1 MHCKLLKNNA
11 RRIAESLLSL
21 AITSGLI
28 MAAESPDIRISAPTL
43 GWILAADGSQAI
55 EITGVTDSP
64 RAGRAVALA
73 TAARRAWASPDA
85 AAVVLQTGTG
95 IALLRGALPAEALL
109 ELPAA
114 AVATV
119 AWDRASAGFAVCWN
133 EICEARSAD
142 GAMRAR
148 WEVAPGSRVLA
159 YSADNGLLLATAEIA
174 EWRRQTEVISLDA
187 IPASAAFRPG
197 TSELW
202 LLDAAGQLTGID
214 PQRRPVGAAE
224 LVPNAVGLVASLDGK
239 SFFAANAEGAA
250 AAANLE
256 TLQTEN
262 FNLEDSVEGLW
273 PAAGRFTVRLHDSA
287 KRAIAIWNGD
297 SGTTGWVPAMNNEV
311 RQ

>member
-28 MAAESPDIRISAPTL
+28 MAAESPDIRISAPSI
-43 GWILAADGSQAI
+43 GWILASDGSQAV
-55 EITGVTDSP
+55 EITGVSDSP
-64 RAGRAVALA
+64 RAGRAVPLA
-73 TAARRAWASPDA
+73 NAARRAWASPDA
-85 AAVVLQTGTG
+85 TAIVLQTGTG
-95 IALLRGALPAEALL
+95 IGLLRGSLPAESLL
-109 ELPAA
+109 ELPAT

>member
-1 MHCKLLKNNA
+1 MHCKLLKNKA

-73 TAARRAWASPDA
+73 TTARRAWASPDA
-85 AAVVLQTGTG
+85 AAIVLQTRTG
-95 IALLRGALPAEALL
+95 IALLRGAQPAEGLL

-114 AVATV
+114 TVATV
-119 AWDRASAGFAVCWN
+119 AWDRASTGFAVCWD
-133 EICEARSAD
+133 EICEARGAD

-159 YSADNGLLLATAEIA
+159 YSADNGLLLATAEAA
-174 EWRRQTEVISLDA
+174 EWRRQNTVISLDA
-187 IPASAAFRPG
+187 MPASAAFRPG

>member
-1 MHCKLLKNNA
+1 MHCKLLKTRA

-28 MAAESPDIRISAPTL
+28 MAAESPDIRISAPSL
-43 GWILAADGSQAI
+43 GWILASDGSQAV
-55 EITGVTDSP
+55 EITGVADSP
-64 RAGRAVALA
+64 RTGRTVALA
-73 TAARRAWASPDA
+73 TAARHAWASPDA
-85 AAVVLQTGTG
+85 TAIVLQTGTG
-95 IALLRGALPAEALL
+95 ISLLRGSLPAEELF

-114 AVATV
+114 TVATV

-133 EICEARSAD
+133 ENCEARGAD

-148 WEVAPGSRVLA
+148 WEVAPGARVLA
-159 YSADNGLLLATAEIA
+159 YSADNGLLLATAESA
-174 EWRRQTEVISLDA
+174 EWRRESAVIPLDA

-202 LLDAAGQLTGID
+202 LINAAGQLTGMD
-214 PQRRPVGAAE
+214 PQGRPTGAAE
-224 LVPNAVGLVASLDGK
+224 LVPNPVGLVASLDGK
-239 SFFAANAEGAA
+239 SFFAANTDGAA

-256 TLQTEN
+256 TLQTET

-297 SGTTGWVPAMNNEV
+297 SGITGWVPASNSEV